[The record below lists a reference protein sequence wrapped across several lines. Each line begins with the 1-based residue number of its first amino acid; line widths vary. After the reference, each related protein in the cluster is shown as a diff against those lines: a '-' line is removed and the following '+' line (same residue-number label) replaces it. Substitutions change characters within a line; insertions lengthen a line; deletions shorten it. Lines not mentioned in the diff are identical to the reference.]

1 MNYCSRLLCRQ
12 TNEANYCLINIQE
25 KSIPI
30 MIQES
35 NADVRITVIVNPS
48 TDTNDVDS
56 TADINQIALAAL
68 NSLPVEKAM
77 RFIRNIV
84 KEDVA
89 NVIISGKQF
98 DIEVI
103 MFD

>member
-1 MNYCSRLLCRQ
+1 
-12 TNEANYCLINIQE
+12 
-25 KSIPI
+25 

-48 TDTNDVDS
+48 TDANDVDS

-89 NVIISGKQF
+89 NVIVSGKQF

-103 MFD
+103 MFDWERILHAGKRERSIGSINKVF